1 MFPLFE
7 TIKIKHQKVLLFE
20 DHLARMKHSIK
31 ALSGRDLHIE
41 LNEKIILQAIKNDD
55 LFKCRILYNDQEY
68 QVEISRYQKRHI
80 EKIVFIHD
88 DDISYPLK
96 FTDKNCFLKHTKNLS
111 ATTEPIF
118 VVEGFLT
125 DSSYSNIALWNG
137 NEWHTP
143 KEPLFFGVRRNILL
157 NENLIVEKD
166 ISINDMHQYQK
177 ISFINAMLDLEELK
191 INL

>member
-7 TIKIKHQKVLLFE
+7 TIKIKHQKVFLFE

-31 ALSGRDLHIE
+31 ALSGRDLQIE
-41 LNEKIILQAIKNDD
+41 LDEKIILQAIKNDD

-68 QVEISRYQKRHI
+68 QVEISSYEKRKI

-96 FTDKNCFLKHTKNLS
+96 FTAKNCFIKHTQNL
-111 ATTEPIF
+111 AETTEPIF
-118 VVEGFLT
+118 VVAGFLT

-143 KEPLFFGVRRNILL
+143 KEPLFFGVRRNLLL
-157 NENLIVEKD
+157 NESKIIEKE
-166 ISINDMHQYQK
+166 ISINDLQQYQK
-177 ISFINAMLDLEELK
+177 ISLINAMLDLEELE
-191 INL
+191 IEL

>member
-7 TIKIKHQKVLLFE
+7 TIKIKHQKVFLFD

-31 ALSGRDLHIE
+31 ALSGRDLQIE

-55 LFKCRILYNDQEY
+55 LFKCRILYSEQEY
-68 QVEISRYQKRHI
+68 QIEISTYEKRHI
-80 EKIVFIHD
+80 EKIVFIND

-96 FTDKNCFLKHTKNLS
+96 FTDKNCFFKHTKNLP

-118 VVEGFLT
+118 IVEGFLT

-143 KEPLFFGVRRNILL
+143 KEPLFFGVRRNVLL

-166 ISINDMHQYQK
+166 ISIKDMHQYQK
-177 ISFINAMLDLEELK
+177 ISFINAMLDLEELE
-191 INL
+191 IEL